1 MKITN
6 DVYLQSCKF
15 RGLKCIS
22 WVYSKML
29 QTLFASFSF
38 AIVFMLDRYN
48 DILKNLKFVYR
59 SDRHWYFNQWKKKEE
74 HFHIMNF
81 LRITSAGR
89 GGGVKVR
96 RLFRLLN
103 MDSLFYNIGETIYI
117 FCKSIKLLA
126 AINIQL
132 NPCIIKKK
140 HRIYQWR
147 KQNQRQ
153 YLIRETDYNWPIL
166 LNTRHVCKHW
176 SVQQLKQFEPVRYYL
191 YLYPW
196 RERERIIWQ

>member
-1 MKITN
+1 M
-6 DVYLQSCKF
+6 
-15 RGLKCIS
+15 
-22 WVYSKML
+22 
-29 QTLFASFSF
+29 
-38 AIVFMLDRYN
+38 
-48 DILKNLKFVYR
+48 
-59 SDRHWYFNQWKKKEE
+59 KKERGTFSHHE
-74 HFHIMNF
+74 FSANHI
-81 LRITSAGR
+81 GGE

-96 RLFRLLN
+96 RLFRLLD
-103 MDSLFYNIGETIYI
+103 MDSLFYNIGETINI

-140 HRIYQWR
+140 HRTYQWR

-166 LNTRHVCKHW
+166 INTRHVCKHW

-196 RERERIIWQ
+196 REIERIIWQ